1 MERDEIYLVDMWRIL
16 VREWKWWLAMVV
28 LVLAATFAFMHLA
41 RRQWEATAWIQI
53 AQVGQVPQGQDP
65 KVEPLQRV
73 AERLQTKAFQ
83 DEVIHSLGLPV
94 DSREAG
100 LYRRS
105 LKVDQ
110 VQYAGALVRL
120 TVRADSAQQARQF
133 AEATVAQLRI
143 VHQGLEATTLALAR
157 ARLDEVQADL
167 KDALAER
174 DRLLQIAGRGE
185 AGDKSGQASSLAGV
199 LVASRGEEIRNLQTT
214 RSDLL
219 TRLSAGYTYE
229 TSLLWPV
236 YVPAGPIFPN
246 PGLFWGVG
254 ILAAMGLGAFAAV
267 ARNALRRSY
276 EMRAVRERAFNQ
288 SHP

>member
-1 MERDEIYLVDMWRIL
+1 MERDEIYLVDMWRII
-16 VREWKWWLAMVV
+16 VREWKWFLLMVV
-28 LVLAATFAFMHLA
+28 LVLAATYAFTHLA

-53 AQVGQVPQGQDP
+53 AQVGQVPPGQDP

-83 DEVIHSLGLPV
+83 NEVVQSLGLPL

-100 LYRRS
+100 LYRKS

-110 VQYAGALVRL
+110 LQYAGALVRL
-120 TVRADSAQQARQF
+120 TVRADSARQARQF
-133 AEATVAQLRI
+133 AEATVAQLRV

-174 DRLLQIAGRGE
+174 DRLLQTAGRGE

-219 TRLSAGYTYE
+219 TRLSASYTYE

-236 YVPAGPIFPN
+236 YVPEGQVFPN
-246 PGLFWGVG
+246 AVLFWGVG
-254 ILAAMGLGAFAAV
+254 ILAALGLGTFAAV
-267 ARNALRRSY
+267 VRNALRR
-276 EMRAVRERAFNQ
+276 RV
-288 SHP
+288 

>member
-1 MERDEIYLVDMWRIL
+1 MERDEIYLVDMWRIV
-16 VREWKWWLAMVV
+16 VREWKWFLLMVV
-28 LVLAATFAFMHLA
+28 LVLAATYAFTHVA

-83 DEVIHSLGLPV
+83 NEVVQSLGLPL

-100 LYRRS
+100 LYRKS

-110 VQYAGALVRL
+110 LQYAGALVRL
-120 TVRADSAQQARQF
+120 TVRADSARQARQF
-133 AEATVAQLRI
+133 AEATVAQLRV

-174 DRLLQIAGRGE
+174 DRLLQTAGRGE

-219 TRLSAGYTYE
+219 TRLSASYTYE

-236 YVPAGPIFPN
+236 YVPEGQVFPN
-246 PGLFWGVG
+246 AVLFWGVG
-254 ILAAMGLGAFAAV
+254 ILAALGLGTFAAV
-267 ARNALRRSY
+267 VRNALRR
-276 EMRAVRERAFNQ
+276 RV
-288 SHP
+288 

>member
-16 VREWKWWLAMVV
+16 VREWKWCLVMVL
-28 LVLAATFAFMHLA
+28 LVLAVTYAFTHLA
-41 RRQWEATAWIQI
+41 RRQWQATAWIQI

-83 DEVIHSLGLPV
+83 NDVVQSLGLPV
-94 DSREAG
+94 DSREAS
-100 LYRRS
+100 LYRKS
-105 LKVDQ
+105 LKVEQ
-110 VQYAGALVRL
+110 LQYAGALVRL

-174 DRLLQIAGRGE
+174 DRLLQTAGRGD
-185 AGDKSGQASSLAGV
+185 AGDKSAQASSLAGV
-199 LVASRGEEIRNLQTT
+199 LVASRGEEIRNLQAT

-219 TRLSAGYTYE
+219 ARLSASYTYD
-229 TSLLWPV
+229 TSSVWPV
-236 YVPAGPIFPN
+236 YAPEGQAFPN
-246 PGLFWGVG
+246 TVLFWGVG
-254 ILAAMGLGAFAAV
+254 ILVAFGLGAFAAV
-267 ARNALRRSY
+267 VRNALRRS
-276 EMRAVRERAFNQ
+276 V
-288 SHP
+288 

>member
-1 MERDEIYLVDMWRIL
+1 MERDEIYLVDMWRIV
-16 VREWKWWLAMVV
+16 VREWKWFLLMVV
-28 LVLAATFAFMHLA
+28 LVLAATYAFTHVA

-83 DEVIHSLGLPV
+83 NEVVQSLGLPLG
-94 DSREAG
+94 SREAG
-100 LYRRS
+100 LYRKS

-110 VQYAGALVRL
+110 LQYAGALVRL
-120 TVRADSAQQARQF
+120 TVRADSARQARQF
-133 AEATVAQLRI
+133 AEATVAQLRV

-174 DRLLQIAGRGE
+174 DRLLQTAGRGE

-219 TRLSAGYTYE
+219 TRLSASYTYE

-236 YVPAGPIFPN
+236 YVPEGQVFPN
-246 PGLFWGVG
+246 AVLFWGVG
-254 ILAAMGLGAFAAV
+254 ILAALGLGTFAAV
-267 ARNALRRSY
+267 VRNALRR
-276 EMRAVRERAFNQ
+276 RV
-288 SHP
+288 

>member
-1 MERDEIYLVDMWRIL
+1 MERDEIYLLDMWRIL
-16 VREWKWWLAMVV
+16 VREWKWCLLIVV
-28 LVLAATFAFMHLA
+28 LILAATFAFMHLA
-41 RRQWEATAWIQI
+41 RRQWQATAWIQI
-53 AQVGQVPQGQDP
+53 AQVGQVPLGQDP

-73 AERLQTKAFQ
+73 AERLQTRAFQ
-83 DEVIHSLGLPV
+83 NEVMQSIGLPI

-100 LYRRS
+100 LYRKS

-133 AEATVAQLRI
+133 AEATVAQLRV
-143 VHQGLEATTLALAR
+143 VHQGLEATTLAFAH

-167 KDALAER
+167 KDAVAER
-174 DRLLQIAGRGE
+174 DRLLQIAGRGD

-199 LVASRGEEIRNLQTT
+199 LVASSGEEIRNLQTT

-236 YVPAGPIFPN
+236 YVPEGPTSPN
-246 PGLFWGVG
+246 AVLFWGVG
-254 ILAAMGLGAFAAV
+254 ILAALGLGAFAAV
-267 ARNALRRSY
+267 VSN
-276 EMRAVRERAFNQ
+276 AVRRGVQNRAAG
-288 SHP
+288 

>member
-1 MERDEIYLVDMWRIL
+1 MERDEIYLVDMWRIV
-16 VREWKWWLAMVV
+16 VREWKWFLLMVV
-28 LVLAATFAFMHLA
+28 LVLAATYAFTHVA

-83 DEVIHSLGLPV
+83 DEVVQSLGLPL

-100 LYRRS
+100 LYRKS

-110 VQYAGALVRL
+110 LQYAGALVRL

-133 AEATVAQLRI
+133 AEATVAQLRV

-174 DRLLQIAGRGE
+174 DRLLQTAGTGD

-219 TRLSAGYTYE
+219 TRLSASYTYE

-236 YVPAGPIFPN
+236 YVPEGQVFPN
-246 PGLFWGVG
+246 AVLFWGVG
-254 ILAAMGLGAFAAV
+254 ILAALGLGTFAAV
-267 ARNALRRSY
+267 VRNALRR
-276 EMRAVRERAFNQ
+276 RV
-288 SHP
+288 

>member
-1 MERDEIYLVDMWRIL
+1 MERDEIYLVDMWRIV
-16 VREWKWWLAMVV
+16 VREWKWFLLMVV
-28 LVLAATFAFMHLA
+28 LVLAATYAFTHVA

-73 AERLQTKAFQ
+73 AERLQTNAFQ
-83 DEVIHSLGLPV
+83 NEVVQSLGLPL

-100 LYRRS
+100 LYRKS

-110 VQYAGALVRL
+110 LQYAGALVRL
-120 TVRADSAQQARQF
+120 TVRADSARQARQF
-133 AEATVAQLRI
+133 AEATVAQLRV

-174 DRLLQIAGRGE
+174 DRLLQTAGRGE

-219 TRLSAGYTYE
+219 TRLSASYTYE

-236 YVPAGPIFPN
+236 YVPEGQVFPN
-246 PGLFWGVG
+246 AVLFWGVG
-254 ILAAMGLGAFAAV
+254 ILAALGLGTFAAV
-267 ARNALRRSY
+267 VRNALRR
-276 EMRAVRERAFNQ
+276 RV
-288 SHP
+288 

>member
-1 MERDEIYLVDMWRIL
+1 MERDEIYLVDIWRIL
-16 VREWKWWLAMVV
+16 AREWKWFLVMVV
-28 LVLAATFAFMHLA
+28 LVLAATFALVHLSK
-41 RRQWEATAWIQI
+41 RQWQATAWIQI

-73 AERLQTKAFQ
+73 AERLQTRAFQ
-83 DEVIHSLGLPV
+83 DEVIQSIGLPV

-120 TVRADSAQQARQF
+120 TVRGDSAQQARQF

-174 DRLLQIAGRGE
+174 DRLLQIAGRGD
-185 AGDKSGQASSLAGV
+185 AGDKGGQASSLAGV

-229 TSLLWPV
+229 TSSLWPV
-236 YVPAGPIFPN
+236 YVPEGPTFPN
-246 PGLFWGVG
+246 AVLFWGVG
-254 ILAAMGLGAFAAV
+254 ILVAMGLGALVAV
-267 ARNALRRSY
+267 ARNALRRS
-276 EMRAVRERAFNQ
+276 F
-288 SHP
+288 

>member
-16 VREWKWWLAMVV
+16 VREWQWCLVMVV
-28 LVLAATFAFMHLA
+28 LVLAATFAFMHVA
-41 RRQWEATAWIQI
+41 RRQWQATAWIQI

-83 DEVIHSLGLPV
+83 NEVVQSMGLPI
-94 DSREAG
+94 DSREAR
-100 LYRRS
+100 LYRKS

-110 VQYAGALVRL
+110 LQYAGALVRL
-120 TVRADSAQQARQF
+120 TVRAESAQQARQF
-133 AEATVAQLRI
+133 AEATVAQLRS
-143 VHQGLEATTLALAR
+143 VHQGLAATTLALAR

-174 DRLLQIAGRGE
+174 DRLLQAAGRGD

-219 TRLSAGYTYE
+219 TRLSAGYTYD
-229 TSLLWPV
+229 TALVWPV
-236 YVPAGPIFPN
+236 YVPEGPSFPN
-246 PGLFWGVG
+246 PVLFWGVG
-254 ILAAMGLGAFAAV
+254 ILLAFGLGAFAAV
-267 ARNALRRSY
+267 VRNAVRRT
-276 EMRAVRERAFNQ
+276 V
-288 SHP
+288 